1 MVFLHLFFTNVNE
14 YNRDSAFRTLVT
26 ILSYMILI
34 YNILTLCQW
43 TKHFVQSVFK
53 SNLNFL
59 RGISFTLKI
68 LKWLRLDKI
77 ETYDQYLKKKIG
89 IENLA
94 LYVPVNNLKALIL
107 DPSDSPSESISNHN
121 NIIEA
126 RFNHLLYTNSNQIDD
141 RQQQQGATNRRMLST
156 RGALYS
162 VNDSNEQAI
171 ERRQHARKK
180 KKNNSSVSSK
190 SRIFQDES
198 RVF

>member
-1 MVFLHLFFTNVNE
+1 
-14 YNRDSAFRTLVT
+14 
-26 ILSYMILI
+26 
-34 YNILTLCQW
+34 
-43 TKHFVQSVFK
+43 
-53 SNLNFL
+53 
-59 RGISFTLKI
+59 
-68 LKWLRLDKI
+68 LDKI
-77 ETYDQYLKKKIG
+77 ETYDQYLQKKIG

-107 DPSDSPSESISNHN
+107 DPSESPSESISNHN
-121 NIIEA
+121 NFIEA

-141 RQQQQGATNRRMLST
+141 RQQQQQQQGATNRRMLST